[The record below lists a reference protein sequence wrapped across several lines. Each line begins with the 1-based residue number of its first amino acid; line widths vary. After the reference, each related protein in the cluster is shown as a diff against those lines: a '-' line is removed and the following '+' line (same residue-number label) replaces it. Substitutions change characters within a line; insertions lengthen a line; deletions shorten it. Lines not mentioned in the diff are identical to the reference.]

1 MAAQD
6 TMNDPRWQRISQ
18 MDLDK
23 AGAILSFTRRLAREN
38 GWSVSY
44 SRRVIAEYRRF
55 LFLTVRQPNPVTP
68 SDDVDQAWHLH
79 LQYSRHYWEVL
90 CNEVLGME
98 LHHGPTEGGNEET
111 TRYKDLY
118 EQTLGLYEETFG
130 EKPPS
135 DIWPSVSE
143 RFAYVNDFRRV
154 NTASHYVIPKVTSRP
169 AVITTA
175 ALLLAGCAAI
185 FEDGTYALGGL
196 ALIVLIVFLWKF
208 IKAGVKGKWWGG
220 GCSGGGCGGCGG
232 CS

>member
-1 MAAQD
+1 
-6 TMNDPRWQRISQ
+6 MNDPRWQRINQ

-23 AGAILSFTRRLAREN
+23 AGAVLSFTRRLAREN
-38 GWSVSY
+38 GWSVAY
-44 SRRVIAEYRRF
+44 ARRVVAEYKRF
-55 LFLTVRQPNPVTP
+55 LFLTVCQSSPVTP

-79 LQYSRHYWEVL
+79 LQYSQHYWDVL
-90 CNEVLGME
+90 CDEVLGAK
-98 LHHGPTEGGNEET
+98 LHHGPTEGGSAET
-111 TRYKDLY
+111 SKYKGLY
-118 EQTLGLYEETFG
+118 EQTLALYRETFG
-130 EKPPS
+130 EKPPG

-154 NTASHYVIPKVTSRP
+154 NTSKHYVIPKLTSRP
-169 AVITTA
+169 VVIGAA

-196 ALIVLIVFLWKF
+196 ALIVLVVFLWKV
-208 IKAGVKGKWWGG
+208 IKAGINGKWFG